1 MHLNKLQMNIDNIQE
16 KIKNHRDRLLE
27 HKLYSNIET
36 IKDLQLFTEN
46 HIYAVW
52 DFMSLLK
59 ALQIRLTCTKT
70 PWLPNKNSQTAY
82 LINEIVLAE
91 ETDVNQAGERKSH
104 YELYLDAMIDIG
116 AKTEIPIEKI
126 NQIANSEDIFNAIE
140 NLNIHD
146 NIKEFLNFTFSIIKE
161 GKTHKIAAIFTFGR
175 ENLIPNMFNEILR
188 EFEKNISGGDISKLI
203 YYFERHIELD
213 EDEHGPMALEMVS
226 MLAGNDNEK
235 WKEIEEISIEALEKR
250 ILLWDAINEQIEN
263 KTWTDL
269 RSSEQETYSQDY
281 KKLNPDF
288 KF

>member
-1 MHLNKLQMNIDNIQE
+1 MNIDYIQDKINDQRE
-16 KIKNHRDRLLE
+16 KLLK

-36 IKDLQLFTEN
+36 IKDLQVFTEN

-59 ALQIRLTCTKT
+59 ALQIKLTCTKT
-70 PWLPNKNSQTAY
+70 PWIPNSNSQTAY

-91 ETDVNQAGERKSH
+91 ETDINQAGERKSH

-116 AKTEIPIEKI
+116 ARTEKPVKI
-126 NQIANSEDIFNAIE
+126 INEIANSEDIFNTID
-140 NLNIHD
+140 NINIHP
-146 NIKEFLNFTFSIIKE
+146 NIREFLNFTFSVIKE
-161 GKTHKIAAIFTFGR
+161 GKPHEIAAIFTFGR

-188 EFEKNISGGDISKLI
+188 EFEKNVTQGDISKLI

-226 MLAGNDNEK
+226 MLAENDPKK
-235 WKEIEEISIEALEKR
+235 WNEIESISVQSLEKR

-269 RSSEQETYSQDY
+269 RSSNEETYSHEY
-281 KKLNPDF
+281 KNLKPDF

>member
-1 MHLNKLQMNIDNIQE
+1 MNIDYIQDKINNQRE
-16 KIKNHRDRLLE
+16 KLLK

-36 IKDLQLFTEN
+36 INDLQVFTEN

-59 ALQIRLTCTKT
+59 ALQIKLTCTKT
-70 PWLPNKNSQTAY
+70 PWVPNSNSQTAY

-91 ETDVNQAGERKSH
+91 ETDINQAGERKSH

-116 AKTEIPIEKI
+116 ARTEKPVKI
-126 NQIANSEDIFNAIE
+126 INEIANSEDIFNTID
-140 NLNIHD
+140 NINIHP
-146 NIKEFLNFTFSIIKE
+146 NIREFLNFTFSVIKE
-161 GKTHKIAAIFTFGR
+161 GKPHEIAAIFTFGR

-188 EFEKNISGGDISKLI
+188 EFEKNVTEGDISKLI

-226 MLAGNDNEK
+226 MLAENDPKK
-235 WKEIEEISIEALEKR
+235 WNEIESISIQALEKR

-269 RSSEQETYSQDY
+269 RSSNEETYSQEY
-281 KKLNPDF
+281 KNLKPNF

>member
-1 MHLNKLQMNIDNIQE
+1 MNIDYIQDKINGQRE
-16 KIKNHRDRLLE
+16 KLLK

-36 IKDLQLFTEN
+36 IKDLRVFTEN
-46 HIYAVW
+46 HVYAVW

-59 ALQIRLTCTKT
+59 ALQIKLTCTKT
-70 PWLPNKNSQTAY
+70 PWVPNSNSQTAY

-91 ETDVNQAGERKSH
+91 ETDINQAGKRKSH

-116 AKTEIPIEKI
+116 AEIEFPTKTIDKIASSENIFMSIDKLEIHE
-126 NQIANSEDIFNAIE
+126 
-140 NLNIHD
+140 
-146 NIKEFLNFTFSIIKE
+146 NIKEFLKFTFSVIKE
-161 GKTHKIAAIFTFGR
+161 GKPHKIAAIFTFGR

-188 EFEKNISGGDISKLI
+188 EFEKNVTEGDISKLI

-226 MLAGNDNEK
+226 MLAENDHEK

-263 KTWTDL
+263 KTWTNL
-269 RSSEQETYSQDY
+269 RSSNEETYSHEY
-281 KKLNPDF
+281 KNLKPDF

>member
-1 MHLNKLQMNIDNIQE
+1 MNIDYIQDKINGQRE
-16 KIKNHRDRLLE
+16 KLLK

-36 IKDLQLFTEN
+36 IKDLRVFTEN
-46 HIYAVW
+46 HVYAVW

-59 ALQIRLTCTKT
+59 ALQIKLTCTKT
-70 PWLPNKNSQTAY
+70 PWIPNSNSQTAY

-91 ETDVNQAGERKSH
+91 ETDINQAGKRKSH

-116 AKTEIPIEKI
+116 AEIEFPTKTIDKIASSENIFMSIDKLEIHE
-126 NQIANSEDIFNAIE
+126 
-140 NLNIHD
+140 
-146 NIKEFLNFTFSIIKE
+146 NIKEFLKFTFSVIKE
-161 GKTHKIAAIFTFGR
+161 GKPHKIAAIFTFGR

-188 EFEKNISGGDISKLI
+188 EFEKNVTEGDISKLI

-226 MLAGNDNEK
+226 MLAENDHEK

-263 KTWTDL
+263 KTWTNL
-269 RSSEQETYSQDY
+269 KSSNEETYSHEH
-281 KKLNPDF
+281 KNLKPDF

>member
-1 MHLNKLQMNIDNIQE
+1 VNIDSIQN
-16 KIKNHRDRLLE
+16 KIKDHRNKLLE

-36 IKDLQLFTEN
+36 INDLQVFTEN

-70 PWLPNKNSQTAY
+70 PWLPNNNSQTAY

-91 ETDVNQAGERKSH
+91 ETDINQVGERKSH

-116 AKTEIPIEKI
+116 AKTEKPVEII
-126 NQIANSEDIFNAIE
+126 NEIANSENIFNAIE
-140 NLNIHD
+140 NINIHP
-146 NIKEFLNFTFSIIKE
+146 NIKNFLNFTFSVIDE
-161 GKTHKIAAIFTFGR
+161 GKPHKIAAIFTFGR

-188 EFEKNISGGDISKLI
+188 EFEKNVSEGDISKLI

-226 MLAGNDNEK
+226 MLAENDPIK
-235 WKEIEEISIEALEKR
+235 WKEIEDISIEALEKR

-263 KTWTDL
+263 KTWTGL
-269 RSSEQETYSQDY
+269 RSSDEETYSHEY
-281 KKLNPDF
+281 KNLKPDF

>member
-1 MHLNKLQMNIDNIQE
+1 MNIDYIQDKINNQRE
-16 KIKNHRDRLLE
+16 KLLK

-36 IKDLQLFTEN
+36 IKDLQVFTEN
-46 HIYAVW
+46 HVYAVW

-59 ALQIRLTCTKT
+59 ALQIKLTCTKT
-70 PWLPNKNSQTAY
+70 PWVPNSNSQTAY

-91 ETDVNQAGERKSH
+91 ETDINQAGKRKSH

-116 AKTEIPIEKI
+116 AEIEFSSKTIDKIASSENIFMSIDKLEIHE
-126 NQIANSEDIFNAIE
+126 
-140 NLNIHD
+140 
-146 NIKEFLNFTFSIIKE
+146 NIKEFLKFTFSVIKE
-161 GKTHKIAAIFTFGR
+161 GKPHKIAAIFTFGR

-188 EFEKNISGGDISKLI
+188 EFEKNVTEGDISKLI

-226 MLAGNDNEK
+226 MLAENDHEK

-263 KTWTDL
+263 KTWTNL
-269 RSSEQETYSQDY
+269 RSSNEETYSHEY
-281 KKLNPDF
+281 
-288 KF
+288 

>member
-1 MHLNKLQMNIDNIQE
+1 MNIDHIQN
-16 KIKNHRDRLLE
+16 KIKNHRDKLLE

-36 IKDLQLFTEN
+36 IKDLQVFTEN

-70 PWLPNKNSQTAY
+70 PWLPNNNSQTAY

-91 ETDVNQAGERKSH
+91 ETDINQVGERKSH

-116 AKTEIPIEKI
+116 AKTEIPVEII
-126 NQIANSEDIFNAIE
+126 NEIANSENIFNAIE
-140 NLNIHD
+140 NIKIHP
-146 NIKEFLNFTFSIIKE
+146 NIKNFLNFTFSVINE
-161 GKTHKIAAIFTFGR
+161 GKPHKIAAIFTFGR

-188 EFEKNISGGDISKLI
+188 EFEKNVSEGDISKLI

-226 MLAGNDNEK
+226 MLAENDPVK
-235 WKEIEEISIEALEKR
+235 WKEIEDISIKALEKR

-269 RSSEQETYSQDY
+269 RSSDEETYSHEY
-281 KKLNPDF
+281 KKLKPDF

>member
-1 MHLNKLQMNIDNIQE
+1 MNIDSIQN
-16 KIKNHRDRLLE
+16 KIKDHRNKLLE

-36 IKDLQLFTEN
+36 IKDLQVFTEN

-70 PWLPNKNSQTAY
+70 PWLPNNNSQTAY

-91 ETDVNQAGERKSH
+91 ETDINQVGERKSH

-116 AKTEIPIEKI
+116 AKTEKPVEII
-126 NQIANSEDIFNAIE
+126 NEIANSENIFNAIE
-140 NLNIHD
+140 NINIHP
-146 NIKEFLNFTFSIIKE
+146 NIKNFLNFTFSVIDE
-161 GKTHKIAAIFTFGR
+161 GKPHKIAAIFTFGR

-188 EFEKNISGGDISKLI
+188 EFEKNVSEGDISKLI

-226 MLAGNDNEK
+226 MLAENDPDK
-235 WKEIEEISIEALEKR
+235 WKEIEDISIEALEKR

-269 RSSEQETYSQDY
+269 RSSDKETYSHEY
-281 KKLNPDF
+281 KNLKPDF

>member
-1 MHLNKLQMNIDNIQE
+1 
-16 KIKNHRDRLLE
+16 
-27 HKLYSNIET
+27 
-36 IKDLQLFTEN
+36 
-46 HIYAVW
+46 
-52 DFMSLLK
+52 MSLLK

-91 ETDVNQAGERKSH
+91 ETDINQAGERKSH

-116 AKTEIPIEKI
+116 AKPEKPVEII
-126 NQIANSEDIFNAIE
+126 NQIANSEDIFKAIE
-140 NLNIHD
+140 NLKIHE
-146 NIKEFLNFTFSIIKE
+146 NIKEFLNFTFSVIKE
-161 GKTHKIAAIFTFGR
+161 GKPHKIAAIFTFGR

-188 EFEKNISGGDISKLI
+188 EFEKNITEGDISKLI

-226 MLAGNDNEK
+226 MLAENDHEK

-269 RSSEQETYSQDY
+269 RSSEQETYSNDY
-281 KKLNPDF
+281 KNLNPDF

>member
-1 MHLNKLQMNIDNIQE
+1 MNIDYIQDKINDQRE
-16 KIKNHRDRLLE
+16 KLLK

-36 IKDLQLFTEN
+36 IKDLQVFTEN

-59 ALQIRLTCTKT
+59 ALQIKLTCTKT
-70 PWLPNKNSQTAY
+70 PWIPNSNSQTAY

-91 ETDVNQAGERKSH
+91 ETDINQAGERKSH

-116 AKTEIPIEKI
+116 ARTEKPVKI
-126 NQIANSEDIFNAIE
+126 INEIANSEDIFNTID
-140 NLNIHD
+140 NINIHP
-146 NIKEFLNFTFSIIKE
+146 NIREFLNFTFSVIKE
-161 GKTHKIAAIFTFGR
+161 GKPHEIAAIFTFGR

-188 EFEKNISGGDISKLI
+188 EFEKNVTEGDISKLI

-226 MLAGNDNEK
+226 MLAENDPKK
-235 WKEIEEISIEALEKR
+235 WNEIESISVQALEKR

-269 RSSEQETYSQDY
+269 RSSNEETYSHDY
-281 KKLNPDF
+281 KNLKPNF

>member
-1 MHLNKLQMNIDNIQE
+1 MNIDYIQDKINDQRE
-16 KIKNHRDRLLE
+16 KLLK

-36 IKDLQLFTEN
+36 IKDLQVFTEN

-59 ALQIRLTCTKT
+59 ALQIKLTCTKT
-70 PWLPNKNSQTAY
+70 PWIPNSNSQTAY

-91 ETDVNQAGERKSH
+91 ETDINQAGERKSH

-116 AKTEIPIEKI
+116 ARTEKPVKI
-126 NQIANSEDIFNAIE
+126 INEIANSEDIFNTID
-140 NLNIHD
+140 NINIHP
-146 NIKEFLNFTFSIIKE
+146 NIREFLNFTFSVIKE
-161 GKTHKIAAIFTFGR
+161 GKPHEIAAIFTFGR

-188 EFEKNISGGDISKLI
+188 EFEKDVTQGDISKLI

-226 MLAGNDNEK
+226 MLAENDQKK
-235 WKEIEEISIEALEKR
+235 WNEIESISIQALEKR

-269 RSSEQETYSQDY
+269 RSSNEETYSHEY
-281 KKLNPDF
+281 KNLKPDF

>member
-1 MHLNKLQMNIDNIQE
+1 MNIDYIQDKINDQRE
-16 KIKNHRDRLLE
+16 KLLK

-36 IKDLQLFTEN
+36 IKDLQVFTEN
-46 HIYAVW
+46 HVYAVW

-59 ALQIRLTCTKT
+59 ALQIKLTCTKT
-70 PWLPNKNSQTAY
+70 PWIPNSNSQTAY

-91 ETDVNQAGERKSH
+91 ETDINQAGERKSH

-116 AKTEIPIEKI
+116 ARTEKPVKI
-126 NQIANSEDIFNAIE
+126 INEIANSEDIFNTID
-140 NLNIHD
+140 NINIHP
-146 NIKEFLNFTFSIIKE
+146 NIREFLNFTFSVIKE
-161 GKTHKIAAIFTFGR
+161 GKPHEIAAIFTFGR

-188 EFEKNISGGDISKLI
+188 EFEKNVTEGDISKLI

-226 MLAGNDNEK
+226 MLAENDPKK
-235 WKEIEEISIEALEKR
+235 WNEIESISVQALEKR

-269 RSSEQETYSQDY
+269 RSSNEETYSHDY
-281 KKLNPDF
+281 KNLKPNF

>member
-1 MHLNKLQMNIDNIQE
+1 MNIDYIQDKINDQRE
-16 KIKNHRDRLLE
+16 KLLK

-36 IKDLQLFTEN
+36 IKDLQVFTEN

-59 ALQIRLTCTKT
+59 ALQIKLTCTKT
-70 PWLPNKNSQTAY
+70 PWIPNSNSQTAY

-91 ETDVNQAGERKSH
+91 ETDINQAGERKSH

-116 AKTEIPIEKI
+116 ARTEKPVKI
-126 NQIANSEDIFNAIE
+126 INEIANSEDIFNTID
-140 NLNIHD
+140 NINIHP
-146 NIKEFLNFTFSIIKE
+146 NIREFLNFTFSVIKE
-161 GKTHKIAAIFTFGR
+161 GKPHEIAAIFTFGR

-188 EFEKNISGGDISKLI
+188 EFEKNVTQGDISKLI

-226 MLAGNDNEK
+226 MLAENDPKK
-235 WKEIEEISIEALEKR
+235 WNEIESISVQALEKR

-269 RSSEQETYSQDY
+269 RSSNEETYSHEY
-281 KKLNPDF
+281 KNLKPDF